1 MKTTMSM
8 GDNRATL
15 SLLRFFLI
23 VGFVM
28 SVATALWL
36 LNS

>member
-1 MKTTMSM
+1 MKTMMSM
-8 GDNRATL
+8 GDIRATL

-23 VGFVM
+23 VGFVI
-28 SVATALWL
+28 SVATSLLL